1 MLDKI
6 LEAFKA
12 NDSTKKVKEL
22 EDEMLDEI
30 LKGLKLVT
38 MLRKL
43 KMGTGGKG
51 EMLGIRNQ

>member
-6 LEAFKA
+6 LEAFKT

-38 MLRKL
+38 MLREL
-43 KMGTGGKG
+43 KMGTG
-51 EMLGIRNQ
+51 